1 MKKLIEQFPDQ
12 IREALSLS
20 LDLPKYDSKK
30 IQNIVIAGLGGSGIT
45 GVMVKKM
52 LEPIL
57 SIPTQTLCS
66 YDIPAYIN
74 EHTLFI
80 ISSYS
85 GNTEETLSMMHKAIT
100 KNALIFAISAG
111 GKLHELAH
119 KHLIPSI
126 LIPSGRPP
134 RASIAYSL
142 VTIFRLLEGLNLVGK
157 ENYTKK
163 FEHIATFLEKNA
175 ENIQEEAK
183 EISSYLNE
191 KIPIIYAQDANEA
204 LAVRFRQQ
212 LNENSKMLAW
222 HHVIPEMNHNE
233 IVGFEGKANHVAVLL
248 LRLGNENDQENIRFD
263 FLAELLSQSAVP
275 IRTLVGQGKNYFEN
289 YFYIFQVLDWV
300 SVFLAEIAGIDPTP
314 VATITLLKN
323 RLG

>member
-1 MKKLIEQFPDQ
+1 MKKFITQFPDQ
-12 IREALSLS
+12 IREALALS
-20 LDLPKYDSKK
+20 LDVPKYDAKK

-57 SIPTQTLCS
+57 SIPIETLCS

-85 GNTEETLSMMHKAIT
+85 GNTEETLSMMQKAIT

-111 GKLHELAH
+111 GKLQELAH
-119 KHLIPSI
+119 KHHIPSI

-134 RASIAYSL
+134 RASIGYSL
-142 VTIFRLLEGLNLVGK
+142 ITIFRLLEGLNLMGK
-157 ENYTKK
+157 ENYAKK

-175 ENIQEEAK
+175 ENIQQEAK

-191 KIPIIYAQDANEA
+191 KIPVIYAQDANEA
-204 LAVRFRQQ
+204 LAIRFRQQ
-212 LNENSKMLAW
+212 LNENSKMLSW
-222 HHVIPEMNHNE
+222 HHVFPVMNHNE
-233 IVGFEGKANHVAVLL
+233 IVGFEGKSHHLAVLL
-248 LRLGNENDQENIRFD
+248 LRLGNENDRENIRFD
-263 FLAELLSQSAVP
+263 FLTELLDKAAVP
-275 IRTLVGQGKNYFEN
+275 VRTLVGQGNNYFEN

-300 SVFLAEIAGIDPTP
+300 SVLLAEKAEIDPTP